1 MPLLPEFSQCLKKTF
16 NFRTWEE
23 NCDMDCCGA
32 KIHRINEHHYEVKH
46 TTYLE
51 KQKPISFEKA
61 PTEQAVSEKQRTM
74 LRGMIGALQWPSTQ
88 SSPHL
93 QAMTSQLAGMVSK
106 ATVGTLQEANKC
118 LRFAKQYSDVG
129 LKFEGLGSCTDL
141 TFVAYSDAAFASRA
155 DLTSQGGH
163 LIMMTNHGVT
173 QGQEGQY
180 HLIDWRSWKLP
191 RVARSSLAAESQ
203 AASEASDALLY
214 TSVFWKLIWSPFLAL
229 EDSKTPKLKHPPRLV
244 VDAKALYDL
253 LVRQDLQTASQ
264 ADKQTSIEVL
274 VTRDKLSCTGATTLG
289 VERTAVR

>member
-1 MPLLPEFSQCLKKTF
+1 M
-16 NFRTWEE
+16 
-23 NCDMDCCGA
+23 
-32 KIHRINEHHYEVKH
+32 
-46 TTYLE
+46 
-51 KQKPISFEKA
+51 
-61 PTEQAVSEKQRTM
+61 
-74 LRGMIGALQWPSTQ
+74 
-88 SSPHL
+88 
-93 QAMTSQLAGMVSK
+93 
-106 ATVGTLQEANKC
+106 
-118 LRFAKQYSDVG
+118 
-129 LKFEGLGSCTDL
+129 
-141 TFVAYSDAAFASRA
+141 TFVAHSDAAFASRA

-214 TSVFWKLIWSPFLAL
+214 TSAFWKLIWSPFLAL

-253 LVRQDLQTASQ
+253 LVKQDLQTASQ

-274 VTRDKLSCTGATTLG
+274 VTRDKLSCTGATTAWVSSELQYADG
-289 VERTAVR
+289 MTKQAAAGLLAQRLRSHTTCLRPDASFTASKKKSLDAALEPDALRSSQVQGAAERSHVCHSSYHLHCALH